1 MKEKNTKADQPK
13 RKKGRKDNP
22 FAALD
27 PKLNLK
33 SRYNEIEDLASYAD
47 TLPLEAKEWLN
58 RFAEEE
64 INCNFKHPGEK
75 LNDFEDKE
83 NRKRLWL
90 RNNARNR
97 CIYTQQES
105 QQTLNY
111 LDDLKKDEE
120 DEANGETYDDKYNN

>member
-1 MKEKNTKADQPK
+1 MTEKKGTNTKNGGKK
-13 RKKGRKDNP
+13 RRKDNP

-27 PKLNLK
+27 PTLNIK

-64 INCNFKHPGEK
+64 INCNFKHAGEK

-97 CIYTQQES
+97 CIYTKEES

-111 LDDLKKDEE
+111 LADLEKDEE
-120 DEANGETYDDKYNN
+120 DEANGETYDEKY

>member
-1 MKEKNTKADQPK
+1 MTEKKETNTKSAG
-13 RKKGRKDNP
+13 KKKRKDNP

-27 PKLNLK
+27 PTLNLK

-47 TLPLEAKEWLN
+47 TLPKEAKEWLN
-58 RFAEEE
+58 AYSEEE
-64 INCNFKHPGEK
+64 IIGNRYHKGQK
-75 LNDFEDKE
+75 LNDFEDPKTRSRIY
-83 NRKRLWL
+83 N

-111 LDDLKKDEE
+111 LPDLEKDESE
-120 DEANGETYDDKYNN
+120 DDEFE